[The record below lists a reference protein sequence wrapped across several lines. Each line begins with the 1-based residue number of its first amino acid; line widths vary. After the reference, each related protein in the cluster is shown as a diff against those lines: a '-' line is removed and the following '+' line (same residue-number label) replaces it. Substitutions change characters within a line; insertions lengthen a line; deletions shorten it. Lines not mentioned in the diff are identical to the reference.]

1 MPTTIIPT
9 IARSDTIDQWRIQT
23 NKSATD
29 LNDLGFNTYNKDQG
43 QLLISNTANISITA
57 SGTPLSVANN
67 VLFQSNLTL
76 ANNMFLG
83 VVGAATGNLIAGGT
97 IRVTGPGTALN
108 VANNVLVGAD
118 VQVVNNVYVQNITA
132 NGNVSVTRNITSAGV
147 LRMTGI
153 ANVIYANTGTATIN
167 RVLST
172 YVYADDI
179 FTPNLTASIATI
191 GVLNYLP
198 FANIGTIEN
207 NLLNSNDINSNTLDT
222 TYGNVTVLV
231 ARTSANL
238 VTLTSNVATVN
249 TGTVQNLV
257 STNSTITNGIIT
269 TGNIITLSS
278 NVATINTLTAL
289 VGTTITGNVVTL
301 TSNVATVNTGTIQ
314 TLLSSNANV
323 TNASITYLSSS
334 NTITANTLI
343 SNNIEVST
351 ANAAWINV
359 SNNLSVKTGGSIRVY
374 ANTVE
379 DEVLT
384 VDGKTTLQT
393 TYIRGNISVEG
404 IFTALGNVEYEVSEF
419 TLNAN
424 TTTNVDA
431 TIRNNRVVGTDALIR
446 WDETDDQWKVS
457 KGNTYSS
464 LYGILDASFLNATV
478 TSNSTANVATPSAVK
493 AAYDTAVVAGGYAN
507 SAYTTANSAS
517 SYANSGYTS
526 ANSAGVYANAAFLAA
541 NTANT
546 FLIDTANTVGIFANG
561 AYTRA
566 NVSQSHANAAYALAN
581 TIASGSAA
589 GAYLHANGAFDS
601 SNTTLTFSSFAYR
614 HANAAYTTANTGVA
628 QAAVADQKA
637 VTSGVYANS
646 AYALANTIASGSNDT
661 YARPHSNGAFD
672 LANTTNTLAT
682 GAVQKTSASSQTI
695 ASDLLI
701 NGDVTLST
709 AKRLLSYNAVISG
722 DIRANGN
729 FVVVN
734 NGLSD
739 TSGPT
744 QNGGVRVKRGT
755 SSDAFIR
762 WNENV
767 SPPRWQYSDNA
778 GNFTDFNAAS
788 LLAAKATNIAGGS
801 DRRIPVQS
809 GADTTTFIEAPS
821 TANRYLQWTGSAFS
835 WVGINVDLT
844 TLSASN
850 LTSGTVPQARMS
862 GSYTMDIN
870 GRATVATSAD
880 SVPNGVTTTQSYS
893 NPGFIASLAYS
904 KLTGAPSLAT
914 VATSGSYNDLT
925 NRPTIPSSAVT
936 SIATGNGLSGGTI
949 TSTGTLTMSGFYT
962 GTFTATQL
970 SGTTI
975 YSSSTI
981 QAAGNITAGGNVTAY
996 SDRKL
1001 KDNLEKIGDALAKVR
1016 QLTGYTYTRNDLD
1029 DKTKRHT
1036 GLIAQDV
1043 EVVLPEA
1050 VEEHGGTKGVAYGNM
1065 MGLVFEAIKELDDKL
1080 EEIKKQLNK

>member
-1 MPTTIIPT
+1 MPTSTIPT

-29 LNDLGFNTYNKDQG
+29 LNDLGFFTYEKDQG
-43 QLLISNTANISITA
+43 QLLISNTANVSITA

-83 VVGAATGNLIAGGT
+83 VVGAATGNLISGGT
-97 IRVTGPGTALN
+97 IRITGPGTALN

-172 YVYADDI
+172 YMYADDV
-179 FTPNLTASIATI
+179 FTANLTAAVATI

-198 FANIGTIEN
+198 YANIGTIDN

-238 VTLTSNVATVN
+238 VTLTSNVSTIN
-249 TGTVQNLV
+249 NGTVQNLV
-257 STNSTITNGIIT
+257 STNSTITNGTVIN
-269 TGNIITLSS
+269 GNVVTLSS

-301 TSNVATVNTGTIQ
+301 TSNVATVNTGTIR

-359 SNNLSVKTGGSIRVY
+359 SNNLSVKTGGAIRVY

-393 TYIRGNISVEG
+393 TYIRGNIAVEG

-493 AAYDTAVVAGGYAN
+493 AAYDTAVFAGGYGN
-507 SAYTTANSAS
+507 SAYTLANTANQTATSAS
-517 SYANSGYTS
+517 SYANG
-526 ANSAGVYANAAFLAA
+526 AFTAA

-546 FLIDTANTVGIFANG
+546 FLISTSEIVGNVANLALNLATTANANSNL
-561 AYTRA
+561 AFF
-566 NVSQSHANAAYALAN
+566 HANAAFTLANTISSGSIDPIARANAISGLALAN
-581 TIASGSAA
+581 TANNNARSAGS
-589 GAYLHANGAFDS
+589 
-601 SNTTLTFSSFAYR
+601 
-614 HANAAYTTANTGVA
+614 
-628 QAAVADQKA
+628 
-637 VTSGVYANS
+637 YANS
-646 AYALANTIASGSNDT
+646 AFVVANSALVIAETADAKAITANTNAALANTAAASANTLAGTAWTLANV
-661 YARPHSNGAFD
+661 
-672 LANTTNTLAT
+672 ANTTATIATTLGN
-682 GAVQKTSASSQTI
+682 GALLKTSASSQTI
-695 ASDLLI
+695 ASDLTI
-701 NGDVTLST
+701 NGNVTFPN
-709 AKRLLSYNAVISG
+709 AKLLRSYNAEVFG

-734 NGLSD
+734 NGLLD

-744 QNGGVRVKRGT
+744 QPGGIRVKRGT
-755 SSDAFIR
+755 STDAYIR
-762 WNENV
+762 WNESV

-788 LLAAKATNIAGGS
+788 LLASKATNIAGGS
-801 DRRIPVQS
+801 GYRIPYQS
-809 GADTTTFIEAPS
+809 ASDTTTFIDAPS
-821 TANRYLQWTGSAFS
+821 VGDRFLQWTGSTFAWS
-835 WVGINVDLT
+835 PVTTDLSN
-844 TLSASN
+844 LNASN
-850 LTSGTVPQARMS
+850 LTSGTVPSARLS
-862 GSYTMDIN
+862 GTYTISVN
-870 GRATVATSAD
+870 GRASTAGNADTVT
-880 SVPNGVTTTQSYS
+880 NGVYATQSYS
-893 NPGFIASLAYS
+893 NPGFISSLAYS
-904 KLTGAPSLAT
+904 KLTGAPSFAA

-925 NRPTIPSSAVT
+925 NKPNIPASAVT

-949 TSTGTLTMSGFYT
+949 TSTGTLTMSGFYS

-975 YSSSTI
+975 YSSTTI
-981 QAAGNITAGGNVTAY
+981 QAGGNITAGGNVTAF

-1016 QLTGYTYTRNDLD
+1016 QITGYTYTRKDLS
-1029 DKTKRHT
+1029 DKAKRHT
-1036 GLIAQDV
+1036 GVIAQDV

-1050 VEEHGGTKGVAYGNM
+1050 VEEHNGIKGVAYGNM

>member
-1 MPTTIIPT
+1 MPTSTIPT

-29 LNDLGFNTYNKDQG
+29 LNDLGFFTYEKDQG
-43 QLLISNTANISITA
+43 QLLISNTANVSITA

-132 NGNVSVTRNITSAGV
+132 NGNVSITRNITSAGI
-147 LRMTGI
+147 LRLTGL
-153 ANVIYANTGTATIN
+153 ANVMYVNTGTATIN

-172 YVYADDI
+172 YMYADDV
-179 FTPNLTASIATI
+179 FTANLTATVATI
-191 GVLNYLP
+191 SVLNYLP
-198 FANIGTIEN
+198 YANIGTIDN

-222 TYGNVTVLV
+222 TYGNVNILV

-238 VTLTSNVATVN
+238 VTLTSNVSTIN
-249 TGTVQNLV
+249 NGTVQNLV
-257 STNSTITNGIIT
+257 STNSTITNGTVIN
-269 TGNIITLSS
+269 GNVVTLSS

-301 TSNVATVNTGTIQ
+301 TSNVATVNTGTIR

-359 SNNLSVKTGGSIRVY
+359 SNNLSVKTGGAIRVY

-393 TYIRGNISVEG
+393 TYIRGNIAVEG
-404 IFTALGNVEYEVSEF
+404 TWTALGNVEYEVSEF

-424 TTTNVDA
+424 TPTNADA

-446 WDETDDQWKVS
+446 WDETDDQWKIS

-464 LYGILDASFLNATV
+464 LYGILDASLLNATV

-493 AAYDTAVVAGGYAN
+493 GAYDTAVVAGGYAN
-507 SAYTTANSAS
+507 SAYVTANAAS
-517 SYANSGYTS
+517 SYANSGYNS

-546 FLIDTANTVGIFANG
+546 FLIDTTNTVGIYANG
-561 AYTRA
+561 AFTRA
-566 NVSQSHANAAYALAN
+566 NGSQSHAAAAYALAN

-601 SNTTLTFSSFAYR
+601 SNTTLTFSTFAYR
-614 HANAAYTTANTGVA
+614 HANAAYSTANTGVA

-637 VTSGVYANS
+637 VTAGIYANS
-646 AYALANTIASGSNDT
+646 AYALANTIAAGSIDT
-661 YARPHSNGAFD
+661 YARPHSNAAFN
-672 LANTTNTLAT
+672 LANTNNTLAS
-682 GAVQKTSASSQTI
+682 GALQRTSASSQTI
-695 ASDLLI
+695 ASDLTI
-701 NGDVTLST
+701 NGNATFPN
-709 AKRLLSYNAVISG
+709 AKQLISYNAIISG
-722 DIRANGN
+722 DIRANTG

-734 NGLSD
+734 NGLLD

-744 QNGGVRVKRGT
+744 QNGGIRVKRGT

-762 WNENV
+762 WNESI

-778 GNFTDFNAAS
+778 GNYTDFNAAS
-788 LLAAKATNIAGGS
+788 LLASRATNIAGGS
-801 DRRIPVQS
+801 GFRIPYQS
-809 GADTTTFIEAPS
+809 ASDTTTFIDAPS
-821 TANRYLQWTGSAFS
+821 VGDRFLQWTGSAFAWS
-835 WVGINVDLT
+835 AVTPNLT
-844 TLSASN
+844 NLSASN

-862 GSYTMDIN
+862 GSYPIDIS
-870 GRATVATSAD
+870 GKATTAGNAD
-880 SVPNGVTTTQSYS
+880 TVSNGVYTTQSYS
-893 NPGFIASLAYS
+893 NPGFISSLAYS
-904 KLTGAPSLAT
+904 KLTGI
-914 VATSGSYNDLT
+914 
-925 NRPTIPSSAVT
+925 PTIPTNTNQLTNGSGFVTGTPWTSYGYLTSAVT
-936 SIATGNGLSGGTI
+936 SVSTGNGLSGSI
-949 TSTGTLTMSGFYT
+949 TSTGTLTMSGSYT
-962 GTFTATQL
+962 GTFSVTGAIIA
-970 SGTTI
+970 S
-975 YSSSTI
+975 
-981 QAAGNITAGGNVTAY
+981 GNVTAF

-1016 QLTGYTYTRNDLD
+1016 QITGYTYTRKDLS
-1029 DKTKRHT
+1029 DKAKRHT
-1036 GLIAQDV
+1036 GVIAQDV

-1050 VEEHGGTKGVAYGNM
+1050 VEEHNGIKGVAYGNM

>member
-1 MPTTIIPT
+1 MPTSTIPT

-29 LNDLGFNTYNKDQG
+29 LNDLGFFTYEKDQG
-43 QLLISNTANISITA
+43 QLLISNTANVSITA

-132 NGNVSVTRNITSAGV
+132 NGNVSITRNITSAGI
-147 LRMTGI
+147 LRLTGL
-153 ANVIYANTGTATIN
+153 ANVMYVNTGTATIN

-172 YVYADDI
+172 YMYADDV
-179 FTPNLTASIATI
+179 FTANLTATVATI
-191 GVLNYLP
+191 SVLNYLP
-198 FANIGTIEN
+198 YANIGTIDN

-222 TYGNVTVLV
+222 TYGNVNILV
-231 ARTSANL
+231 ATTSANL
-238 VTLTSNVATVN
+238 VTLTSNVSTIN
-249 TGTVQNLV
+249 NGTVQNLV
-257 STNSTITNGIIT
+257 STNSTITNGTVIN
-269 TGNIITLSS
+269 GNVVTLSS

-301 TSNVATVNTGTIQ
+301 TSNVATVNTGTIR

-359 SNNLSVKTGGSIRVY
+359 SNNLSVKTGGAIRVY

-393 TYIRGNISVEG
+393 TYIRGNIAVEG
-404 IFTALGNVEYEVSEF
+404 TWTALGNVEYEVSEF

-424 TTTNVDA
+424 TPTNADA

-446 WDETDDQWKVS
+446 WDETDDQWKIS

-464 LYGILDASFLNATV
+464 LYGILDASLLNATV

-493 AAYDTAVVAGGYAN
+493 GAYDTAVVAGGYAN
-507 SAYTTANSAS
+507 SAYVTANAAS
-517 SYANSGYTS
+517 SYANSGYNS

-541 NTANT
+541 NTSNT
-546 FLIDTANTVGIFANG
+546 FLIETANTVGIYANG
-561 AYTRA
+561 AFTRA
-566 NVSQSHANAAYALAN
+566 NGSQSHAAAAYALAN

-601 SNTTLTFSSFAYR
+601 SNTTFTFSTFAYR
-614 HANAAYTTANTGVA
+614 HANAAYSTANTGVA

-637 VTSGVYANS
+637 VTSGIYANS
-646 AYALANTIASGSNDT
+646 AYALANTIAAGSSDG
-661 YARPHSNGAFD
+661 YARPHSNAAFN
-672 LANTTNTLAT
+672 LANTNNTLAS
-682 GAVQKTSASSQTI
+682 GALQRTSASSQTI
-695 ASDLLI
+695 ASDLTI
-701 NGDVTLST
+701 NGNVTFPN
-709 AKRLLSYNAVISG
+709 AKLLRSYNAEVFG

-734 NGLSD
+734 NGLLD

-744 QNGGVRVKRGT
+744 QPGGIRVKRGT
-755 SSDAFIR
+755 STDAYIR
-762 WNENV
+762 WNESV

-788 LLAAKATNIAGGS
+788 LLASKATNIAGGS
-801 DRRIPVQS
+801 GYRIPYQS
-809 GADTTTFIEAPS
+809 ASDTTTFIDAPS
-821 TANRYLQWTGSAFS
+821 VGDRFLQWTGSTFAWS
-835 WVGINVDLT
+835 SVTADLSN
-844 TLSASN
+844 LNASN
-850 LTSGTVPQARMS
+850 LTSGTVPSARLS
-862 GSYTMDIN
+862 GTYTITVN
-870 GRATVATSAD
+870 GRASIATNADTVT
-880 SVPNGVTTTQSYS
+880 NGVYTTQSYS
-893 NPGFIASLAYS
+893 NPSWISSLAYS
-904 KLTGAPSLAT
+904 KLTGAPAAIT
-914 VATSGSYNDLT
+914 NTNQLT
-925 NRPTIPSSAVT
+925 NGSGFVTGTPWTSQGYLTSAVT
-936 SIATGNGLSGGTI
+936 SVSAGNGLTGSI
-949 TSTGTLTMSGFYT
+949 TSTGTISMSGSYSGSFSVT
-962 GTFTATQL
+962 G
-970 SGTTI
+970 S
-975 YSSSTI
+975 
-981 QAAGNITAGGNVTAY
+981 ITAGGNVTAF

-1016 QLTGYTYTRNDLD
+1016 QITGYTYTRKDLC
-1029 DKTKRHT
+1029 DKAKRHT
-1036 GLIAQDV
+1036 GVIAQDV

-1050 VEEHGGTKGVAYGNM
+1050 VEEHNGIKGVAYGNM

>member
-1 MPTTIIPT
+1 MPTSTIPT

-29 LNDLGFNTYNKDQG
+29 LNDLGFFTYEKDQG
-43 QLLISNTANISITA
+43 QLLISNTANVSITA

-132 NGNVSVTRNITSAGV
+132 NGNVSITRNITSAGI
-147 LRMTGI
+147 LRLTGL
-153 ANVIYANTGTATIN
+153 ANVMYVNTGTATIN

-172 YVYADDI
+172 YMYADDV
-179 FTPNLTASIATI
+179 FTANLTATVATI
-191 GVLNYLP
+191 SVLNYLP
-198 FANIGTIEN
+198 YANIGTIDN

-222 TYGNVTVLV
+222 TYGNVNILV

-238 VTLTSNVATVN
+238 VTLTSNVSTIN
-249 TGTVQNLV
+249 NGTVQNLV
-257 STNSTITNGIIT
+257 STNSTITNGTVIN
-269 TGNIITLSS
+269 GNVITLSS

-301 TSNVATVNTGTIQ
+301 TSNVATVNTGTIR

-359 SNNLSVKTGGSIRVY
+359 SNNLSVKTGGAIRVY

-393 TYIRGNISVEG
+393 TYIRGNIAVEG
-404 IFTALGNVEYEVSEF
+404 TWTALGNVEYEVSEF

-424 TTTNVDA
+424 TPTNADA
-431 TIRNNRVVGTDALIR
+431 SIRNNRVVGMDAFIR

-493 AAYDTAVVAGGYAN
+493 GAYDTAVVAGGYAN
-507 SAYTTANSAS
+507 SAYVTANSAS
-517 SYANSGYTS
+517 SYANSGYNS

-546 FLIDTANTVGIFANG
+546 FLIDTTNTVGIYANG
-561 AYTRA
+561 AFTRA
-566 NVSQSHANAAYALAN
+566 NGSQSHAAAAYALAN

-601 SNTTLTFSSFAYR
+601 SNTTLTFSTFAYR
-614 HANAAYTTANTGVA
+614 HANAAYSTANTGVA

-637 VTSGVYANS
+637 VTAGIYANS
-646 AYALANTIASGSNDT
+646 AYALANTIAAGSIDT
-661 YARPHSNGAFD
+661 YARPHSNAAFN
-672 LANTTNTLAT
+672 LANTNNTLAS
-682 GAVQKTSASSQTI
+682 GALQRTSASSQTI
-695 ASDLLI
+695 ASDLTI
-701 NGDVTLST
+701 NGNATFPN
-709 AKRLLSYNAVISG
+709 AKQLISYNAVISG
-722 DIRANGN
+722 DIRANTG

-734 NGLSD
+734 NGLLD

-744 QNGGVRVKRGT
+744 QNGGIRVKRGT

-762 WNENV
+762 WNESI

-788 LLAAKATNIAGGS
+788 LLASRATNIAGGS
-801 DRRIPVQS
+801 GFRIPYQS
-809 GADTTTFIEAPS
+809 ASDTTTFIDAPS
-821 TANRYLQWTGSAFS
+821 IGDRFLQWTGSTFAWS
-835 WVGINVDLT
+835 SVTADLSN
-844 TLSASN
+844 LNASN
-850 LTSGTVPQARMS
+850 LTSGTVPAARLS
-862 GSYTMDIN
+862 GTYTITVN
-870 GRATVATSAD
+870 GRASIATNADTVT
-880 SVPNGVTTTQSYS
+880 NGVYTTQSYS
-893 NPGFIASLAYS
+893 NPSWISSLAYS
-904 KLTGAPSLAT
+904 KLTGAPNIPT
-914 VATSGSYNDLT
+914 TTSQLT
-925 NRPTIPSSAVT
+925 NNSGFVTGTPWTSYGYLTSAVT
-936 SIATGNGLSGGTI
+936 SVSTGNGLSGSI
-949 TSTGTLTMSGFYT
+949 TSTGTLTMSGSYT
-962 GTFTATQL
+962 GTFSV
-970 SGTTI
+970 SGSIT
-975 YSSSTI
+975 SS
-981 QAAGNITAGGNVTAY
+981 GNITAF

-1001 KDNLEKIGDALAKVR
+1001 KDNLEKIEGALAKVR
-1016 QLTGYTYTRNDLD
+1016 QITGYTYTRKDLD
-1029 DKTKRHT
+1029 DKVKRHT
-1036 GLIAQDV
+1036 GVIAQDV

-1050 VEEHGGTKGVAYGNM
+1050 IEEHDGIKGVAYGNM

>member
-1 MPTTIIPT
+1 MPTTTIPT

-43 QLLISNTANISITA
+43 QLLISNTANVSITA

-172 YVYADDI
+172 YVYADDV
-179 FTPNLTASIATI
+179 FTPNLTAAVATI

-198 FANIGTIEN
+198 YANIGTIDN

-269 TGNIITLSS
+269 TGNVITLSS
-278 NVATINTLTAL
+278 NVATINTLTTL

-359 SNNLSVKTGGSIRVY
+359 SNNLSVKTGGAIRVY

-393 TYIRGNISVEG
+393 TYIRGNIAVEG

-493 AAYDTAVVAGGYAN
+493 AAYDTAVFAGGYGN
-507 SAYTTANSAS
+507 SAYTLANTANQTATSAS
-517 SYANSGYTS
+517 SYANG
-526 ANSAGVYANAAFLAA
+526 AFTAA

-546 FLIDTANTVGIFANG
+546 FLISTSAIVGNVANLALNLATTANANSNLAFFHANAAFTLANTISSSSIDPIARANAITGLALAETANNNARSAGSYANG
-561 AYTRA
+561 AYGVA
-566 NVSQSHANAAYALAN
+566 NTALTNAGNADTKATTANTNAALAN
-581 TIASGSAA
+581 TAAAS
-589 GAYLHANGAFDS
+589 
-601 SNTTLTFSSFAYR
+601 
-614 HANAAYTTANTGVA
+614 ANTLAGTA
-628 QAAVADQKA
+628 W
-637 VTSGVYANS
+637 T
-646 AYALANTIASGSNDT
+646 LANV
-661 YARPHSNGAFD
+661 
-672 LANTTNTLAT
+672 ANTTATIATTLGN
-682 GAVQKTSASSQTI
+682 GAVQKISASSQTI
-695 ASDLLI
+695 ESDLTI
-701 NGDVTLST
+701 NGNVTIPKEKKLI
-709 AKRLLSYNAVISG
+709 SYNAEVFG
-722 DIRANGN
+722 DIRANGG
-729 FVVVN
+729 FVIVN
-734 NGLSD
+734 NGLLTGTAPS
-739 TSGPT
+739 
-744 QNGGVRVKRGT
+744 QNGGIKVFRG
-755 SSDAFIR
+755 SSTAMEIR
-762 WNENV
+762 WNENI
-767 SPPRWQYSDNA
+767 SPPRWQYSDHTA
-778 GNFTDFNAAS
+778 VFYDFNAAS
-788 LLAAKATNIAGGS
+788 VLAAKATNIAGGS

-809 GADTTTFIEAPS
+809 GADTTTFIDAPT
-821 TANRYLQWTGSAFS
+821 TANRYLQWTGSGFA
-835 WVGINVDLT
+835 WADAITPLT
-844 TLSASN
+844 NLSASN
-850 LTSGTVPQARMS
+850 LTSGTVPTARMS
-862 GSYTMDIN
+862 GEYPISIS
-870 GRATVATSAD
+870 GKAATSGNAD
-880 SVPNGVTTTQSYS
+880 TVSNGVYLTGSYS

-904 KLTGAPSLAT
+904 KLTGAPTIPTL
-914 VATSGSYNDLT
+914 TSQLT
-925 NRPTIPSSAVT
+925 NNSGFVTGTPWTSQGYVTSAVT
-936 SIATGNGLSGGTI
+936 SVGSGNGLTGGTI
-949 TSTGTLTMSGFYT
+949 TSTGTLSMSGSYT
-962 GTFTATQL
+962 GTFSVTGSIT
-970 SGTTI
+970 
-975 YSSSTI
+975 SS
-981 QAAGNITAGGNVTAY
+981 GNVTAF

-1016 QLTGYTYTRNDLD
+1016 QITGYTYTRKDLS
-1029 DKTKRHT
+1029 DKAKRHT
-1036 GLIAQDV
+1036 GVIAQDV

-1050 VEEHGGTKGVAYGNM
+1050 VEEHNGIKGVAYGNM

>member
-1 MPTTIIPT
+1 MPTSTIPT

-29 LNDLGFNTYNKDQG
+29 LNDLGFFTYEKDQG
-43 QLLISNTANISITA
+43 QLLISNTANVSITA

-132 NGNVSVTRNITSAGV
+132 NGNVSITRNITSAGI
-147 LRMTGI
+147 LRLTGL
-153 ANVIYANTGTATIN
+153 ANVMYVNTGTATIN

-172 YVYADDI
+172 YMYADDV
-179 FTPNLTASIATI
+179 FTANLTATVATI
-191 GVLNYLP
+191 SVLNYLP
-198 FANIGTIEN
+198 YANIGTIDN

-222 TYGNVTVLV
+222 TYGNVNILV

-238 VTLTSNVATVN
+238 VTLTSNVSTIN
-249 TGTVQNLV
+249 NGTVQNLV
-257 STNSTITNGIIT
+257 STNSTITNGTVIN
-269 TGNIITLSS
+269 GNVITLSS

-301 TSNVATVNTGTIQ
+301 TSNVATVNTGTIR

-359 SNNLSVKTGGSIRVY
+359 SNNLSVKTGGAIRVY

-393 TYIRGNISVEG
+393 TYIRGNIAVEG
-404 IFTALGNVEYEVSEF
+404 TWTALGNVEYEVSEF

-424 TTTNVDA
+424 TPTNADA
-431 TIRNNRVVGTDALIR
+431 SIRNNRVVGMDAFIR

-493 AAYDTAVVAGGYAN
+493 GAYDTAVVAGGYAN
-507 SAYTTANSAS
+507 SAYVTANSAS
-517 SYANSGYTS
+517 SYANSGYNS

-546 FLIDTANTVGIFANG
+546 FLIDTTNTVGIYANG
-561 AYTRA
+561 AFTRA
-566 NVSQSHANAAYALAN
+566 NGSQSHAAAAYALAN

-601 SNTTLTFSSFAYR
+601 SNTTLTFSTFAYR
-614 HANAAYTTANTGVA
+614 HANAAYSTANTGVA

-637 VTSGVYANS
+637 VTAGIYANS
-646 AYALANTIASGSNDT
+646 AYALANTIAAGSIDT
-661 YARPHSNGAFD
+661 YARPHSNAAFN
-672 LANTTNTLAT
+672 LANTNNTLAS
-682 GAVQKTSASSQTI
+682 GALQRTSASSQTI
-695 ASDLLI
+695 ASDLTI
-701 NGDVTLST
+701 NGNATFPN
-709 AKRLLSYNAVISG
+709 AKQLISYNAVISG
-722 DIRANGN
+722 DIRANTG

-734 NGLSD
+734 NGLLD

-744 QNGGVRVKRGT
+744 QNGGIRVKRGT

-762 WNENV
+762 WNESI

-778 GNFTDFNAAS
+778 GNYTDFNAAS
-788 LLAAKATNIAGGS
+788 LLASRATNIAGGS
-801 DRRIPVQS
+801 GFRIPYQS
-809 GADTTTFIEAPS
+809 ASDTTTFIDAPS
-821 TANRYLQWTGSAFS
+821 IGDRFLQWTGSTFAWS
-835 WVGINVDLT
+835 SVTADLSN
-844 TLSASN
+844 LNASN
-850 LTSGTVPQARMS
+850 LTSGTVPAARLS
-862 GSYTMDIN
+862 GTYTITVN
-870 GRATVATSAD
+870 GRASIATNADTVT
-880 SVPNGVTTTQSYS
+880 NGVYTTQSYS
-893 NPGFIASLAYS
+893 NPSWISSLAYS
-904 KLTGAPSLAT
+904 KLTGAPNIPT
-914 VATSGSYNDLT
+914 TTSQLT
-925 NRPTIPSSAVT
+925 NNSGFVTGTPWTSYGYLTSAVT
-936 SIATGNGLSGGTI
+936 SVSTGNGLSGSI
-949 TSTGTLTMSGFYT
+949 TSTGTLTMSGSYT
-962 GTFTATQL
+962 GTFSV
-970 SGTTI
+970 SGSIT
-975 YSSSTI
+975 SS
-981 QAAGNITAGGNVTAY
+981 GNITAF

-1001 KDNLEKIGDALAKVR
+1001 KDNLEKIEGALAKVR
-1016 QLTGYTYTRNDLD
+1016 QITGYTYTRKDLD
-1029 DKTKRHT
+1029 DKVKRHT
-1036 GLIAQDV
+1036 GVIAQDV

-1050 VEEHGGTKGVAYGNM
+1050 IEEHDGIKGVAYGNM

>member
-1 MPTTIIPT
+1 
-9 IARSDTIDQWRIQT
+9 
-23 NKSATD
+23 
-29 LNDLGFNTYNKDQG
+29 
-43 QLLISNTANISITA
+43 
-57 SGTPLSVANN
+57 
-67 VLFQSNLTL
+67 
-76 ANNMFLG
+76 
-83 VVGAATGNLIAGGT
+83 
-97 IRVTGPGTALN
+97 
-108 VANNVLVGAD
+108 
-118 VQVVNNVYVQNITA
+118 
-132 NGNVSVTRNITSAGV
+132 
-147 LRMTGI
+147 
-153 ANVIYANTGTATIN
+153 
-167 RVLST
+167 
-172 YVYADDI
+172 
-179 FTPNLTASIATI
+179 
-191 GVLNYLP
+191 
-198 FANIGTIEN
+198 
-207 NLLNSNDINSNTLDT
+207 
-222 TYGNVTVLV
+222 
-231 ARTSANL
+231 
-238 VTLTSNVATVN
+238 
-249 TGTVQNLV
+249 
-257 STNSTITNGIIT
+257 
-269 TGNIITLSS
+269 
-278 NVATINTLTAL
+278 
-289 VGTTITGNVVTL
+289 
-301 TSNVATVNTGTIQ
+301 
-314 TLLSSNANV
+314 
-323 TNASITYLSSS
+323 LSSS

-359 SNNLSVKTGGSIRVY
+359 SNNLSVKTGGAIRVY

-393 TYIRGNISVEG
+393 TYIRGNIAIEG

-601 SNTTLTFSSFAYR
+601 SNTTLTFSTFAYR
-614 HANAAYTTANTGVA
+614 HANAAYSTANTGVA

-637 VTSGVYANS
+637 VTSGIYANS
-646 AYALANTIASGSNDT
+646 AYALANTIAAGSIDT

-701 NGDVTLST
+701 NGNVTFPN
-709 AKRLLSYNAVISG
+709 AKQLLSYNAVISG
-722 DIRANGN
+722 EIRANTG
-729 FVVVN
+729 FVTVN

-744 QNGGVRVKRGT
+744 QNGGIRIKRGT

-809 GADTTTFIEAPS
+809 AADTTTFIEAPS

-835 WVGINVDLT
+835 WVAINVDLT
-844 TLSASN
+844 NLSASN
-850 LTSGTVPQARMS
+850 LTSGTVPTARMS
-862 GSYTMDIN
+862 GEYPISIS
-870 GRATVATSAD
+870 GKAATSGNAD
-880 SVPNGVTTTQSYS
+880 TVSNGVYTTQSYS
-893 NPGFIASLAYS
+893 NPSWISSLAYS
-904 KLTGAPSLAT
+904 KLTNAPPIPT
-914 VATSGSYNDLT
+914 FTSQLT
-925 NRPTIPSSAVT
+925 NNSNFVTGTPWTSQGYLTSAVT
-936 SIATGNGLSGGTI
+936 SVSAGNGLTGSI
-949 TSTGTLTMSGFYT
+949 TSTGTISMSGSYSGSFSVT
-962 GTFTATQL
+962 G
-970 SGTTI
+970 S
-975 YSSSTI
+975 
-981 QAAGNITAGGNVTAY
+981 ITAGGNVTAF

-1016 QLTGYTYTRNDLD
+1016 QITGYTYTRKDLS
-1029 DKTKRHT
+1029 DKAKRHT
-1036 GLIAQDV
+1036 GVIAQDV

-1050 VEEHGGTKGVAYGNM
+1050 VEEHNGIKGVAYGNM

>member
-1 MPTTIIPT
+1 MPTSTIPT

-29 LNDLGFNTYNKDQG
+29 LNDLGFFTYEKDQG
-43 QLLISNTANISITA
+43 QLLISNTANVSITA

-83 VVGAATGNLIAGGT
+83 VVGAATGNLISGGT
-97 IRVTGPGTALN
+97 IRITGPGTALN

-132 NGNVSVTRNITSAGV
+132 NGNVSVTRNITSAGI
-147 LRMTGI
+147 LRLSGL
-153 ANVIYANTGTATIN
+153 ANVMYVNTGTATIN

-172 YVYADDI
+172 YMYADDV
-179 FTPNLTASIATI
+179 FTANLTAAVATI

-198 FANIGTIEN
+198 YANIGTIDN

-238 VTLTSNVATVN
+238 VTLTSNVSTIN
-249 TGTVQNLV
+249 NGTVQNLV
-257 STNSTITNGIIT
+257 STNSTITNGTVIN
-269 TGNIITLSS
+269 GNVVTLSS

-301 TSNVATVNTGTIQ
+301 TSNVATVNTGTIR

-351 ANAAWINV
+351 ANVAWINV
-359 SNNLSVKTGGSIRVY
+359 SNNLSVKTGGAIRVY

-393 TYIRGNISVEG
+393 TYIRGNIAVEG
-404 IFTALGNVEYEVSEF
+404 TWTALGNVEYEVSEF

-424 TTTNVDA
+424 TPTNADA

-517 SYANSGYTS
+517 SYANSAYIS
-526 ANSAGVYANAAFLAA
+526 SNSAGVYANAAFLAS

-546 FLIDTANTVGIFANG
+546 FLIDTSSIVGIFANG
-561 AYTRA
+561 AYARGNTALTHA
-566 NVSQSHANAAYALAN
+566 NSAYIQANTGTQFAQAAGVYANAAFALAN
-581 TIASGSAA
+581 TVDQKSTSAGSYANS
-589 GAYLHANGAFDS
+589 AYS
-601 SNTTLTFSSFAYR
+601 
-614 HANAAYTTANTGVA
+614 TANTGVA

-637 VTSGVYANS
+637 VTSGIYANS
-646 AYALANTIASGSNDT
+646 AYALANTIAAGSIDT

-701 NGDVTLST
+701 NGNVTFPN
-709 AKRLLSYNAVISG
+709 AKKLISYNAEVFG

-734 NGLSD
+734 NGLLD

-744 QNGGVRVKRGT
+744 QPGGIRVKRGT
-755 SSDAFIR
+755 STDAYIR
-762 WNENV
+762 WNESV

-788 LLAAKATNIAGGS
+788 LLASKATNIAGGS
-801 DRRIPVQS
+801 GYRIPYQS
-809 GADTTTFIEAPS
+809 ASDTTTFIDAPS
-821 TANRYLQWTGSAFS
+821 VGDRFLQWTGSTFAWS
-835 WVGINVDLT
+835 SVTPDLSN
-844 TLSASN
+844 LNASN
-850 LTSGTVPQARMS
+850 LTSGTVPAARLS
-862 GSYTMDIN
+862 GTYTITVN
-870 GRATVATSAD
+870 GRASIATNADTVT
-880 SVPNGVTTTQSYS
+880 NGVYTTQSYS
-893 NPGFIASLAYS
+893 NPSWISSLAYS
-904 KLTGAPSLAT
+904 KLTGAPSFAA

-925 NRPTIPSSAVT
+925 NKPNIPASAVT

-949 TSTGTLTMSGFYT
+949 TSTGTLTMSGFYS

-975 YSSSTI
+975 YSSTTI
-981 QAAGNITAGGNVTAY
+981 QAGGNITAGGNVTAF

-1016 QLTGYTYTRNDLD
+1016 QITGYTYTRKDLS
-1029 DKTKRHT
+1029 DKAKRHT
-1036 GLIAQDV
+1036 GVIAQDV

-1050 VEEHGGTKGVAYGNM
+1050 VEEHNGIKGVAYGNM

>member
-1 MPTTIIPT
+1 
-9 IARSDTIDQWRIQT
+9 
-23 NKSATD
+23 
-29 LNDLGFNTYNKDQG
+29 
-43 QLLISNTANISITA
+43 
-57 SGTPLSVANN
+57 
-67 VLFQSNLTL
+67 
-76 ANNMFLG
+76 MFLG
-83 VVGAATGNLIAGGT
+83 VVGAATGNLISGGT

-132 NGNVSVTRNITSAGV
+132 NGNVSVTRNITSAGI
-147 LRMTGI
+147 LRLTGL
-153 ANVIYANTGTATIN
+153 ANVMYVNTGTATIN

-172 YVYADDI
+172 YMYADDV
-179 FTPNLTASIATI
+179 FTANLTAAVATI
-191 GVLNYLP
+191 GVLSYLP
-198 FANIGTIEN
+198 YANIGTLDN

-257 STNSTITNGIIT
+257 STNSTITDGIIT
-269 TGNIITLSS
+269 TGNVITLSS

-301 TSNVATVNTGTIQ
+301 TSNVATVNTGTIR

-393 TYIRGNISVEG
+393 TYIRGNIAVEG
-404 IFTALGNVEYEVSEF
+404 TWTALGNVEYEVSEF

-424 TTTNVDA
+424 TPTNADA

-517 SYANSGYTS
+517 SYANSAYIS
-526 ANSAGVYANAAFLAA
+526 SNSAGVYANAAFLAS

-546 FLIDTANTVGIFANG
+546 FLIDTSSIVGIFANG
-561 AYTRA
+561 AYARGNTALTHA
-566 NVSQSHANAAYALAN
+566 NSAYIQANTGAQFAQAAGVYANAAFALAN
-581 TIASGSAA
+581 TVDQKSTSAGSYANS
-589 GAYLHANGAFDS
+589 AYS
-601 SNTTLTFSSFAYR
+601 
-614 HANAAYTTANTGVA
+614 TANTGVA

-637 VTSGVYANS
+637 VTSGIYANS
-646 AYALANTIASGSNDT
+646 AYALANTIAAGSIDT

-701 NGDVTLST
+701 NGNVTFPN
-709 AKRLLSYNAVISG
+709 AKQLLSYNAVISG
-722 DIRANGN
+722 EIRANTG
-729 FVVVN
+729 FVTVN

-788 LLAAKATNIAGGS
+788 LLAARATNIAGGS

-809 GADTTTFIEAPS
+809 AADTTTFIEAPS

-835 WVGINVDLT
+835 WVAINVDLT
-844 TLSASN
+844 NLSASN
-850 LTSGTVPQARMS
+850 LTSGTVPTARMS
-862 GSYTMDIN
+862 GEYPISIS
-870 GRATVATSAD
+870 GKAATSGNAD
-880 SVPNGVTTTQSYS
+880 TVSNGVYLTGSYS
-893 NPGFIASLAYS
+893 NPGFISSLAYS
-904 KLTGAPSLAT
+904 KLTGAPPIPT
-914 VATSGSYNDLT
+914 FTSQLT
-925 NRPTIPSSAVT
+925 NNSNFVTGTPWTSQGYLTSAVT
-936 SIATGNGLSGGTI
+936 SVSTGNGLTGSI
-949 TSTGTLTMSGFYT
+949 TSTGTLSMSGSYNGSFSVT
-962 GTFTATQL
+962 G
-970 SGTTI
+970 S
-975 YSSSTI
+975 
-981 QAAGNITAGGNVTAY
+981 ITAAGNVTAY

-1016 QLTGYTYTRNDLD
+1016 QLTGYTYTRKDLD

-1043 EVVLPEA
+1043 EVVLPE
-1050 VEEHGGTKGVAYGNM
+1050 VIEEHGGIKGVAYGQM

>member
-1 MPTTIIPT
+1 MPTTTIPT

-172 YVYADDI
+172 YVYADDV
-179 FTPNLTASIATI
+179 FTPNLTAAVATI

-198 FANIGTIEN
+198 YANIGTIDN

-269 TGNIITLSS
+269 TGNVITLSS

-393 TYIRGNISVEG
+393 TYIRGNIAVEG
-404 IFTALGNVEYEVSEF
+404 TWTALGNVEYEVSEF

-424 TTTNVDA
+424 TPTNADA
-431 TIRNNRVVGTDALIR
+431 SIRNNRVV
-446 WDETDDQWKVS
+446 
-457 KGNTYSS
+457 GNTYSS

-546 FLIDTANTVGIFANG
+546 FLIDTTNTVGIFANG

-601 SNTTLTFSSFAYR
+601 SNTTLTFSTFAYR
-614 HANAAYTTANTGVA
+614 HANAAYSTANTGVA

-637 VTSGVYANS
+637 VTSGIYANS
-646 AYALANTIASGSNDT
+646 AYALANTIAAGSIDT

-709 AKRLLSYNAVISG
+709 AKRLLSYNAIISG

-755 SSDAFIR
+755 SSDAYIR

-801 DRRIPVQS
+801 SNRIPFQTQ
-809 GADTTTFIEAPS
+809 ADITSFIEAP
-821 TANRYLQWTGSAFS
+821 TQANRYLQYTGSGFS
-835 WVGINVDLT
+835 WVAINVDLT

-904 KLTGAPSLAT
+904 KIT
-914 VATSGSYNDLT
+914 DK
-925 NRPTIPSSAVT
+925 PTIPTNTNQLTNGAGFATESYVTTRGYVT
-936 SIATGNGLSGGTI
+936 SSGVTQVGSGNGLTGGTI
-949 TSTGTLTMSGFYT
+949 TSTGTLSMSGSYSGNFNV
-962 GTFTATQL
+962 
-970 SGTTI
+970 SGT
-975 YSSSTI
+975 
-981 QAAGNITAGGNVTAY
+981 ITAGGNVTAF

-1050 VEEHGGTKGVAYGNM
+1050 VEEHGGIKGVAYGQM

>member
-1 MPTTIIPT
+1 MPTSTIPT

-29 LNDLGFNTYNKDQG
+29 LNDLGFFTYEKDQG
-43 QLLISNTANISITA
+43 QLLISNTANVSITA

-83 VVGAATGNLIAGGT
+83 VVGAATGNLISGGT
-97 IRVTGPGTALN
+97 IRITGPGTALN

-132 NGNVSVTRNITSAGV
+132 NGNVSVTRNITSAGI
-147 LRMTGI
+147 LRLSGL
-153 ANVIYANTGTATIN
+153 ANVMYVNTGTATIN

-172 YVYADDI
+172 YMYADDV
-179 FTPNLTASIATI
+179 FTANLTAAVATI

-198 FANIGTIEN
+198 YANIGTIDN

-238 VTLTSNVATVN
+238 VTLTSNVSTIN
-249 TGTVQNLV
+249 NGTVQNLV
-257 STNSTITNGIIT
+257 STNSTITNGTVIN
-269 TGNIITLSS
+269 GNVVTLSS

-359 SNNLSVKTGGSIRVY
+359 SNNLSVKTGGAIRVY

-393 TYIRGNISVEG
+393 TYIRGNIAVEG
-404 IFTALGNVEYEVSEF
+404 TWTALGNVEYEVSEF

-424 TTTNVDA
+424 TPTNADA

-446 WDETDDQWKVS
+446 WDETDDQWKIS

-493 AAYDTAVVAGGYAN
+493 AAYDTAAVAGGYAN

-541 NTANT
+541 NTSNT
-546 FLIDTANTVGIFANG
+546 FLIETANTVGIYANG

-566 NVSQSHANAAYALAN
+566 NVSQSHAAAAYTLAN

-601 SNTTLTFSSFAYR
+601 SNTTFTFSTFAYR
-614 HANAAYTTANTGVA
+614 HANAAYSTANTGVA

-637 VTSGVYANS
+637 VTSGIYANS
-646 AYALANTIASGSNDT
+646 AYALANTIAAGSSDA
-661 YARPHSNGAFD
+661 YARPHSNAAFD
-672 LANTTNTLAT
+672 LANTTNTLASS
-682 GAVQKTSASSQTI
+682 AVQRTSASSQTI
-695 ASDLLI
+695 ASDLTI
-701 NGDVTLST
+701 NGNATFPN
-709 AKRLLSYNAVISG
+709 AKQLISYNAVISG
-722 DIRANGN
+722 DIRANTG

-734 NGLSD
+734 NGLLD

-744 QNGGVRVKRGT
+744 QNGGIRVKRGT

-762 WNENV
+762 WNESI

-778 GNFTDFNAAS
+778 GNYTDFNAAS
-788 LLAAKATNIAGGS
+788 LLASRATNIAGGS
-801 DRRIPVQS
+801 GFRIPYQS
-809 GADTTTFIEAPS
+809 AADTTTFIDAPS
-821 TANRYLQWTGSAFS
+821 VGDRFLQWTGSAFAWS
-835 WVGINVDLT
+835 SVTPNLT
-844 TLSASN
+844 NLSASN
-850 LTSGTVPQARMS
+850 LTSGTVPSARMS
-862 GSYTMDIN
+862 GSYAIDISGKASTAGN
-870 GRATVATSAD
+870 ADTVS
-880 SVPNGVTTTQSYS
+880 NGVYTTQSYS
-893 NPGFIASLAYS
+893 NPGFISSLAWS
-904 KLTGAPSLAT
+904 KISGA
-914 VATSGSYNDLT
+914 
-925 NRPTIPSSAVT
+925 PTIPTATSQLTNNSGFVTGTPWTSQGYLTSAVT
-936 SIATGNGLSGGTI
+936 SVSTGNGLSGSI
-949 TSTGTLTMSGFYT
+949 TSTGTLTMSGSYT
-962 GTFTATQL
+962 GTFSVTGSIT
-970 SGTTI
+970 
-975 YSSSTI
+975 SS
-981 QAAGNITAGGNVTAY
+981 GNVTAF

-1016 QLTGYTYTRNDLD
+1016 QLTGYTYTRKDLA

-1036 GLIAQDV
+1036 GVIAQDV
-1043 EVVLPEA
+1043 ELVLPEA
-1050 VEEHGGTKGVAYGNM
+1050 VEENNGIKGVAYGQM

>member
-1 MPTTIIPT
+1 MPTSTIPT

-29 LNDLGFNTYNKDQG
+29 LNDLGFFTYEKDQG
-43 QLLISNTANISITA
+43 QLLISNTANVSITA

-83 VVGAATGNLIAGGT
+83 VVGAATGNLISGGT
-97 IRVTGPGTALN
+97 IRITGPGTALN

-132 NGNVSVTRNITSAGV
+132 NGNVSVTRNITSAGI
-147 LRMTGI
+147 LRLSGL
-153 ANVIYANTGTATIN
+153 ANVMYVNTGTATIN

-172 YVYADDI
+172 YMYADDV
-179 FTPNLTASIATI
+179 FTANLTAAVATI

-198 FANIGTIEN
+198 YANIGTIDN

-238 VTLTSNVATVN
+238 VTLTSNVSTIN
-249 TGTVQNLV
+249 NGTVQNLV
-257 STNSTITNGIIT
+257 STNSTITNGTVIN
-269 TGNIITLSS
+269 GNVVTLSS

-359 SNNLSVKTGGSIRVY
+359 SNNLSVKTGGAIRVY

-393 TYIRGNISVEG
+393 TYIRGNIAVEG
-404 IFTALGNVEYEVSEF
+404 TWTALGNVEYEVSEF

-424 TTTNVDA
+424 TPTNADA

-446 WDETDDQWKVS
+446 WDETDDQWKIS

-493 AAYDTAVVAGGYAN
+493 AAYDTAAVAGGYAN

-541 NTANT
+541 NTSNT
-546 FLIDTANTVGIFANG
+546 FLIETANTVGIYANG

-566 NVSQSHANAAYALAN
+566 NVSQSHAAAAYTLAN

-601 SNTTLTFSSFAYR
+601 SNTTFTFSTFAYR
-614 HANAAYTTANTGVA
+614 HANAAYSTANTGVA

-637 VTSGVYANS
+637 VTSGIYANS
-646 AYALANTIASGSNDT
+646 AYALANTIAAGSSDA
-661 YARPHSNGAFD
+661 YARPHSNAAFD
-672 LANTTNTLAT
+672 LANTTNNLASS
-682 GAVQKTSASSQTI
+682 AVQRTSASSQTI
-695 ASDLLI
+695 ASDLTI
-701 NGDVTLST
+701 NGNATFPN
-709 AKRLLSYNAVISG
+709 AKKLISYNAEISG
-722 DIRANGN
+722 DIRANTG

-734 NGLSD
+734 NGLLD

-744 QNGGVRVKRGT
+744 QNGGIRVKRGT

-762 WNENV
+762 WNESI

-778 GNFTDFNAAS
+778 GNYTDFNAAS
-788 LLAAKATNIAGGS
+788 LLASRATNIAGGS
-801 DRRIPVQS
+801 GFRIPYQS
-809 GADTTTFIEAPS
+809 AADTTTFIDAPS
-821 TANRYLQWTGSAFS
+821 VGDRFLQWTGSAFAWS
-835 WVGINVDLT
+835 SVTPNLT
-844 TLSASN
+844 NLSASN
-850 LTSGTVPQARMS
+850 LTSGTVPSARMT
-862 GSYTMDIN
+862 GSYAIDISGKASTAGN
-870 GRATVATSAD
+870 ADTVS
-880 SVPNGVTTTQSYS
+880 NGVYTTQSYS
-893 NPGFIASLAYS
+893 NPSWISSLAYS
-904 KLTGAPSLAT
+904 KLTGAPT
-914 VATSGSYNDLT
+914 IPTNTNQLT
-925 NRPTIPSSAVT
+925 NGAGFVTGTPWTSYGYLTSAVT
-936 SIATGNGLSGGTI
+936 SVSTGNGLSGSI
-949 TSTGTLTMSGFYT
+949 TSTGTLTMSGSYT
-962 GTFTATQL
+962 GTFSVTGSIT
-970 SGTTI
+970 
-975 YSSSTI
+975 SS
-981 QAAGNITAGGNVTAY
+981 GNVTAF

-1016 QLTGYTYTRNDLD
+1016 QITGYTYTRKDLS
-1029 DKTKRHT
+1029 DKTKKHT
-1036 GLIAQDV
+1036 GVIAQDV
-1043 EVVLPEA
+1043 ELVLPEA
-1050 VEEHGGTKGVAYGNM
+1050 VEEHNGIKGVAYGNM

>member
-1 MPTTIIPT
+1 
-9 IARSDTIDQWRIQT
+9 
-23 NKSATD
+23 
-29 LNDLGFNTYNKDQG
+29 
-43 QLLISNTANISITA
+43 
-57 SGTPLSVANN
+57 
-67 VLFQSNLTL
+67 
-76 ANNMFLG
+76 
-83 VVGAATGNLIAGGT
+83 
-97 IRVTGPGTALN
+97 
-108 VANNVLVGAD
+108 
-118 VQVVNNVYVQNITA
+118 
-132 NGNVSVTRNITSAGV
+132 
-147 LRMTGI
+147 
-153 ANVIYANTGTATIN
+153 
-167 RVLST
+167 
-172 YVYADDI
+172 
-179 FTPNLTASIATI
+179 
-191 GVLNYLP
+191 
-198 FANIGTIEN
+198 
-207 NLLNSNDINSNTLDT
+207 
-222 TYGNVTVLV
+222 
-231 ARTSANL
+231 
-238 VTLTSNVATVN
+238 
-249 TGTVQNLV
+249 
-257 STNSTITNGIIT
+257 
-269 TGNIITLSS
+269 
-278 NVATINTLTAL
+278 
-289 VGTTITGNVVTL
+289 
-301 TSNVATVNTGTIQ
+301 
-314 TLLSSNANV
+314 
-323 TNASITYLSSS
+323 
-334 NTITANTLI
+334 
-343 SNNIEVST
+343 
-351 ANAAWINV
+351 
-359 SNNLSVKTGGSIRVY
+359 
-374 ANTVE
+374 
-379 DEVLT
+379 
-384 VDGKTTLQT
+384 
-393 TYIRGNISVEG
+393 
-404 IFTALGNVEYEVSEF
+404 
-419 TLNAN
+419 
-424 TTTNVDA
+424 
-431 TIRNNRVVGTDALIR
+431 
-446 WDETDDQWKVS
+446 
-457 KGNTYSS
+457 

-546 FLIDTANTVGIFANG
+546 FLIDTTNTVGIFANG

-601 SNTTLTFSSFAYR
+601 SNTTLTFSTFAYR
-614 HANAAYTTANTGVA
+614 HANAAYSTANTGVA

-637 VTSGVYANS
+637 VTSGIYANS
-646 AYALANTIASGSNDT
+646 AYALANTIAAGSIDT

-701 NGDVTLST
+701 NGNVTFPN
-709 AKRLLSYNAVISG
+709 AKQLLSYNAVISG
-722 DIRANGN
+722 EIRANTG
-729 FVVVN
+729 FVTVN

-744 QNGGVRVKRGT
+744 QNGVIRIKRGT

-809 GADTTTFIEAPS
+809 AADTTTFIEAPS

-835 WVGINVDLT
+835 WVAINVDLT

-880 SVPNGVTTTQSYS
+880 TVTNGVYTTQSYS
-893 NPGFIASLAYS
+893 NPSWISSLAYS
-904 KLTGAPSLAT
+904 KLTNA
-914 VATSGSYNDLT
+914 
-925 NRPTIPSSAVT
+925 PTIPTFTSQLTNNSNFVTGTPWTSQGYLTSAVT
-936 SIATGNGLSGGTI
+936 SVSAGNGLTGSI
-949 TSTGTLTMSGFYT
+949 TSTGTISMSGSYSGSFSVT
-962 GTFTATQL
+962 G
-970 SGTTI
+970 S
-975 YSSSTI
+975 
-981 QAAGNITAGGNVTAY
+981 ITAGGNVTAF

-1016 QLTGYTYTRNDLD
+1016 QITGYTYTRKDLS
-1029 DKTKRHT
+1029 DKAKRHT
-1036 GLIAQDV
+1036 GVIAQDV

-1050 VEEHGGTKGVAYGNM
+1050 VEEHNGIKGVAYGNM

>member
-1 MPTTIIPT
+1 MPTSTIPT

-29 LNDLGFNTYNKDQG
+29 LNDLGFFTYEKDQG
-43 QLLISNTANISITA
+43 QLLISNTANVSITA

-132 NGNVSVTRNITSAGV
+132 NGNVSITRNITSAGI
-147 LRMTGI
+147 LRLTGL
-153 ANVIYANTGTATIN
+153 ANVMYVNTGTATIN

-172 YVYADDI
+172 YMYADDV
-179 FTPNLTASIATI
+179 FTANLTATVATI
-191 GVLNYLP
+191 SVLNYLP
-198 FANIGTIEN
+198 YANIGTIDN

-222 TYGNVTVLV
+222 TYGNVNILV
-231 ARTSANL
+231 ATTSANL
-238 VTLTSNVATVN
+238 VTLTSNVSTIN
-249 TGTVQNLV
+249 NGTVQNLV
-257 STNSTITNGIIT
+257 STNSTITNGTVIN
-269 TGNIITLSS
+269 GNVVTLSS

-301 TSNVATVNTGTIQ
+301 TSNVATVNTGTIR

-359 SNNLSVKTGGSIRVY
+359 SNNLSVKTGGAIRVY

-393 TYIRGNISVEG
+393 TYIRGNIAVEG
-404 IFTALGNVEYEVSEF
+404 TWTALGNVEYEVSEF

-424 TTTNVDA
+424 TPTNADA
-431 TIRNNRVVGTDALIR
+431 SIRNNRVVGMDAFIR

-493 AAYDTAVVAGGYAN
+493 GAYDTAVVAGGYAN
-507 SAYTTANSAS
+507 SAYVTANAAS
-517 SYANSGYTS
+517 SYANSGYNS

-546 FLIDTANTVGIFANG
+546 FLIDTTNTVGIYANG
-561 AYTRA
+561 AFTRA
-566 NVSQSHANAAYALAN
+566 NGSQSHAAAAYALAN

-601 SNTTLTFSSFAYR
+601 SNTTLTFSTFAYR
-614 HANAAYTTANTGVA
+614 HANAAYSTANTGVA

-637 VTSGVYANS
+637 VTAGIYANS
-646 AYALANTIASGSNDT
+646 AYALANTIAAGSIDT
-661 YARPHSNGAFD
+661 YARPHSNAAFN
-672 LANTTNTLAT
+672 LANTNNTLAS
-682 GAVQKTSASSQTI
+682 GALQRTSASSQTI
-695 ASDLLI
+695 ASDLTI
-701 NGDVTLST
+701 NGNATFPN
-709 AKRLLSYNAVISG
+709 AKQLISYNAVISG
-722 DIRANGN
+722 DIRANTG

-734 NGLSD
+734 NGLLD

-744 QNGGVRVKRGT
+744 QNGGIRVKRGT

-762 WNENV
+762 WNESI

-788 LLAAKATNIAGGS
+788 LLASKATNIAGGS
-801 DRRIPVQS
+801 GYRIPYQS
-809 GADTTTFIEAPS
+809 ASDTTTFIDAPS
-821 TANRYLQWTGSAFS
+821 VGDRFLQWTGSTFAWS
-835 WVGINVDLT
+835 SVTADLSN
-844 TLSASN
+844 LNASN
-850 LTSGTVPQARMS
+850 LTSGTVPSARLS
-862 GSYTMDIN
+862 GTYTITVN
-870 GRATVATSAD
+870 GRASIATNADTVT
-880 SVPNGVTTTQSYS
+880 NGVYTTQSYS
-893 NPGFIASLAYS
+893 NPSWISSLAYS
-904 KLTGAPSLAT
+904 KLTGAPNIPT
-914 VATSGSYNDLT
+914 NTNQLT
-925 NRPTIPSSAVT
+925 NGAGFVTGTPWTSYGYLTSAVT
-936 SIATGNGLSGGTI
+936 SVSTGNGLSGSI
-949 TSTGTLTMSGFYT
+949 TSTGTLTMSGSYT
-962 GTFTATQL
+962 GTFSV
-970 SGTTI
+970 SGSIT
-975 YSSSTI
+975 SS
-981 QAAGNITAGGNVTAY
+981 GNITAF

-1001 KDNLEKIGDALAKVR
+1001 KDNLEKIEGALAKVR
-1016 QLTGYTYTRNDLD
+1016 QITGYTYTRKDLE
-1029 DKTKRHT
+1029 DKVKRHT
-1036 GLIAQDV
+1036 GVIAQDV

-1050 VEEHGGTKGVAYGNM
+1050 IEEHDGIKGVAYGNM

>member
-1 MPTTIIPT
+1 
-9 IARSDTIDQWRIQT
+9 
-23 NKSATD
+23 
-29 LNDLGFNTYNKDQG
+29 
-43 QLLISNTANISITA
+43 
-57 SGTPLSVANN
+57 
-67 VLFQSNLTL
+67 
-76 ANNMFLG
+76 
-83 VVGAATGNLIAGGT
+83 
-97 IRVTGPGTALN
+97 
-108 VANNVLVGAD
+108 
-118 VQVVNNVYVQNITA
+118 
-132 NGNVSVTRNITSAGV
+132 
-147 LRMTGI
+147 
-153 ANVIYANTGTATIN
+153 
-167 RVLST
+167 
-172 YVYADDI
+172 
-179 FTPNLTASIATI
+179 
-191 GVLNYLP
+191 
-198 FANIGTIEN
+198 
-207 NLLNSNDINSNTLDT
+207 
-222 TYGNVTVLV
+222 
-231 ARTSANL
+231 
-238 VTLTSNVATVN
+238 
-249 TGTVQNLV
+249 
-257 STNSTITNGIIT
+257 
-269 TGNIITLSS
+269 
-278 NVATINTLTAL
+278 
-289 VGTTITGNVVTL
+289 
-301 TSNVATVNTGTIQ
+301 
-314 TLLSSNANV
+314 
-323 TNASITYLSSS
+323 
-334 NTITANTLI
+334 
-343 SNNIEVST
+343 
-351 ANAAWINV
+351 
-359 SNNLSVKTGGSIRVY
+359 LSVKTGGSIRVY

-393 TYIRGNISVEG
+393 TYIRGNIAVEG
-404 IFTALGNVEYEVSEF
+404 TWTALGNVEYEVSEF

-424 TTTNVDA
+424 TPTNADA
-431 TIRNNRVVGTDALIR
+431 SIRNNRVVGTDAFIR

-546 FLIDTANTVGIFANG
+546 FLIDTTNTVGIFANG

-601 SNTTLTFSSFAYR
+601 SNTTLTFSTFAYR
-614 HANAAYTTANTGVA
+614 HANAAYSTANTGVA

-637 VTSGVYANS
+637 VTSGIYANS
-646 AYALANTIASGSNDT
+646 AYALANTIAAGSIDT

-709 AKRLLSYNAVISG
+709 AKRLLSYNAIISG

-755 SSDAFIR
+755 SSDAYIR

-801 DRRIPVQS
+801 SNRIPFQTQ
-809 GADTTTFIEAPS
+809 ADITSFIEAP
-821 TANRYLQWTGSAFS
+821 TQANRYLQYTGSGFS
-835 WVGINVDLT
+835 WVAINVDLT

-904 KLTGAPSLAT
+904 KIT
-914 VATSGSYNDLT
+914 DK
-925 NRPTIPSSAVT
+925 PTIPTNTNQLTNGAGFATESYVTTRGYVT
-936 SIATGNGLSGGTI
+936 SSGVTPVGSGNGLTGGTI
-949 TSTGTLTMSGFYT
+949 TSTGTLSMSGSYT
-962 GTFTATQL
+962 GNFNV
-970 SGTTI
+970 SGT
-975 YSSSTI
+975 
-981 QAAGNITAGGNVTAY
+981 ITAGGNVTAF

-1001 KDNLEKIGDALAKVR
+1001 KDNLEKISDALAKVR

-1043 EVVLPEA
+1043 EAVLPEA
-1050 VEEHGGTKGVAYGNM
+1050 VEEHGGIKGVAYGQM

>member
-1 MPTTIIPT
+1 MPTTTIPT

-29 LNDLGFNTYNKDQG
+29 LNDLGFNTYEKDQG
-43 QLLISNTANISITA
+43 QLLISNTANVSITA
-57 SGTPLSVANN
+57 AGTPLSVANN

-83 VVGAATGNLIAGGT
+83 VVGAATGNLISGGT

-132 NGNVSVTRNITSAGV
+132 NGNVSVTRNITSAGI
-147 LRMTGI
+147 LRLTGL
-153 ANVIYANTGTATIN
+153 ANVMYVNTGTATIN

-172 YVYADDI
+172 YMYADDV
-179 FTPNLTASIATI
+179 FTANLTAAVATI
-191 GVLNYLP
+191 GVLSYLP
-198 FANIGTIEN
+198 YANIGTLDN

-238 VTLTSNVATVN
+238 VTLTSNVSTIN
-249 TGTVQNLV
+249 NGTVQNLV
-257 STNSTITNGIIT
+257 STNSTIANGIIT
-269 TGNIITLSS
+269 TGNVITLSS
-278 NVATINTLTAL
+278 NVAIINTLTAL

-301 TSNVATVNTGTIQ
+301 TSNVATVNTGTIL

-359 SNNLSVKTGGSIRVY
+359 SNNLSVKTGGAIRVY

-393 TYIRGNISVEG
+393 TYIRGNIAVEG

-493 AAYDTAVVAGGYAN
+493 AAYDTAVFAGGYGN
-507 SAYTTANSAS
+507 SAYTLANTANQTATSAS
-517 SYANSGYTS
+517 SYANG
-526 ANSAGVYANAAFLAA
+526 AFTAA

-546 FLIDTANTVGIFANG
+546 FLISTSAIVGNVANLALNLATTANANSNLAFFHANAAFTLANTVSAGSVDNFARLNSNDAVTFANTANNNARSAGSYANG
-561 AYTRA
+561 AYGVA
-566 NVSQSHANAAYALAN
+566 NTALTNAAIADAKATTANTNAALAN
-581 TIASGSAA
+581 TAAAS
-589 GAYLHANGAFDS
+589 
-601 SNTTLTFSSFAYR
+601 
-614 HANAAYTTANTGVA
+614 ANTLAGTA
-628 QAAVADQKA
+628 W
-637 VTSGVYANS
+637 T
-646 AYALANTIASGSNDT
+646 LANV
-661 YARPHSNGAFD
+661 
-672 LANTTNTLAT
+672 ANTTATIATTLGN

-709 AKRLLSYNAVISG
+709 AKRLLSYNAIISG

-744 QNGGVRVKRGT
+744 QNGGIRVKRGT

-788 LLAAKATNIAGGS
+788 LLAARATNIAGGS

-809 GADTTTFIEAPS
+809 AADTTTFIEAPS

-835 WVGINVDLT
+835 WVAINVDLT
-844 TLSASN
+844 NLSASN
-850 LTSGTVPQARMS
+850 LTSGTVPSARMS
-862 GSYTMDIN
+862 GSYPIDIS
-870 GRATVATSAD
+870 GKATTAGNADTVTS
-880 SVPNGVTTTQSYS
+880 GVYTTQSYS
-893 NPGFIASLAYS
+893 NPGFISSLAYS
-904 KLTGAPSLAT
+904 KLTGAPT
-914 VATSGSYNDLT
+914 IPTATSQLT
-925 NRPTIPSSAVT
+925 NNSGFVTGTPWTSQGYLTSAVT
-936 SIATGNGLSGGTI
+936 SVSTGNGLSGSI
-949 TSTGTLTMSGFYT
+949 TSTGTLTMSGSYT
-962 GTFTATQL
+962 GTFSV
-970 SGTTI
+970 SGSIT
-975 YSSSTI
+975 SS
-981 QAAGNITAGGNVTAY
+981 GNITAF

-1001 KDNLEKIGDALAKVR
+1001 KDNLEKIEGALAKVR
-1016 QLTGYTYTRNDLD
+1016 QITGYTYTRKDLD
-1029 DKTKRHT
+1029 DKVKRHT
-1036 GLIAQDV
+1036 GVIAQDV

-1050 VEEHGGTKGVAYGNM
+1050 IEEHDGIKGVAYGNM

>member
-1 MPTTIIPT
+1 MPTSTIPT

-29 LNDLGFNTYNKDQG
+29 LNDLGFFTYEKDQG
-43 QLLISNTANISITA
+43 QLLISNTANVSITA

-132 NGNVSVTRNITSAGV
+132 NGNVSITRNITSAGI
-147 LRMTGI
+147 LRLTGL
-153 ANVIYANTGTATIN
+153 ANVMYVNTGTATIN

-172 YVYADDI
+172 YMYADDV
-179 FTPNLTASIATI
+179 FTANLTATVATI
-191 GVLNYLP
+191 SVLNYLP
-198 FANIGTIEN
+198 YANIGTIDN

-222 TYGNVTVLV
+222 TYGNVNILV
-231 ARTSANL
+231 ATTSANL
-238 VTLTSNVATVN
+238 VTLTSNVSTIN
-249 TGTVQNLV
+249 NGTVQNLV
-257 STNSTITNGIIT
+257 STNSTITNGTVIN
-269 TGNIITLSS
+269 GNVVTLSS

-301 TSNVATVNTGTIQ
+301 TSNVATVNTGTIR

-359 SNNLSVKTGGSIRVY
+359 SNNLSVKTGGAIRVY

-393 TYIRGNISVEG
+393 TYIRGNIAVEG
-404 IFTALGNVEYEVSEF
+404 TWTALGNVEYEVSEF

-424 TTTNVDA
+424 TPTNADA
-431 TIRNNRVVGTDALIR
+431 SIRNNRVVGMDAFIR

-493 AAYDTAVVAGGYAN
+493 GAYDTAVVAGGYAN
-507 SAYTTANSAS
+507 SAYVTANSAS
-517 SYANSGYTS
+517 SYANSGYNS

-546 FLIDTANTVGIFANG
+546 FLIDTTNTVGIYANG
-561 AYTRA
+561 AFTRA
-566 NVSQSHANAAYALAN
+566 NGSQSHAAAAYALAN

-601 SNTTLTFSSFAYR
+601 SNTTLTFSTFAYR
-614 HANAAYTTANTGVA
+614 HANAAYSTANTGVA

-637 VTSGVYANS
+637 VTAGIYANS
-646 AYALANTIASGSNDT
+646 AYALANTIAAGSIDT
-661 YARPHSNGAFD
+661 YARPHSNAAFN
-672 LANTTNTLAT
+672 LANTNNTLAS
-682 GAVQKTSASSQTI
+682 GALQRTSASSQTI
-695 ASDLLI
+695 ASDLTI
-701 NGDVTLST
+701 NGNATFPN
-709 AKRLLSYNAVISG
+709 AKQLISYNAVISG
-722 DIRANGN
+722 DIRANTG

-734 NGLSD
+734 NGLLD

-744 QNGGVRVKRGT
+744 QNGGIRVKRGT

-762 WNENV
+762 WNESI

-788 LLAAKATNIAGGS
+788 LLASKATNIAGGS
-801 DRRIPVQS
+801 GYRIPYQS
-809 GADTTTFIEAPS
+809 SADTTTFIDAPS
-821 TANRYLQWTGSAFS
+821 VGDRFLQWTGSTFAWS
-835 WVGINVDLT
+835 SVTADLSN
-844 TLSASN
+844 LNASN
-850 LTSGTVPQARMS
+850 LTSGTVPSARLS
-862 GSYTMDIN
+862 GTYTISVN
-870 GRATVATSAD
+870 GRASTAGNADTVT
-880 SVPNGVTTTQSYS
+880 NGVYTTQSYS
-893 NPGFIASLAYS
+893 NPGFISSLAYS
-904 KLTGAPSLAT
+904 KLTGAPNIPT
-914 VATSGSYNDLT
+914 NTNQLT
-925 NRPTIPSSAVT
+925 NGAGFVTGTPWTSYGYLTSAVT
-936 SIATGNGLSGGTI
+936 QVSTGNGLSGSI
-949 TSTGTLTMSGFYT
+949 TSTGTLTMSGSYT
-962 GTFTATQL
+962 GTFSVTGSIT
-970 SGTTI
+970 
-975 YSSSTI
+975 SS
-981 QAAGNITAGGNVTAY
+981 GNVTAF

-1001 KDNLEKIGDALAKVR
+1001 KDNLEKIEGALAKVR
-1016 QLTGYTYTRNDLD
+1016 QITGYTYTRKDLE
-1029 DKTKRHT
+1029 DKVKRHT
-1036 GLIAQDV
+1036 GVIAQDV

-1050 VEEHGGTKGVAYGNM
+1050 VEEHDGIKGVAYGNM

>member
-1 MPTTIIPT
+1 MPTTTIPT

-43 QLLISNTANISITA
+43 QLLISNTANVSITA

-172 YVYADDI
+172 YVYADDV
-179 FTPNLTASIATI
+179 FTPNLTAAVATI

-198 FANIGTIEN
+198 YANIGTIDN

-257 STNSTITNGIIT
+257 STNSTITNGTIT
-269 TGNIITLSS
+269 SGNVITLSS

-301 TSNVATVNTGTIQ
+301 ISNVATINTGTIR

-351 ANAAWINV
+351 ANVAWINV
-359 SNNLSVKTGGSIRVY
+359 SNNLSVKTGGAIRVY

-393 TYIRGNISVEG
+393 TYIRGNIAVEG
-404 IFTALGNVEYEVSEF
+404 TWTALGNVEYEVSEF

-424 TTTNVDA
+424 TPTNVDA

-464 LYGILDASFLNATV
+464 LYGILDASYLNATV

-493 AAYDTAVVAGGYAN
+493 GAYDTAVVAGGYAN
-507 SAYTTANSAS
+507 SAYVIANSAS
-517 SYANSGYTS
+517 FYANSSYNS

-541 NTANT
+541 NTSNT

-561 AYTRA
+561 AFTRA
-566 NVSQSHANAAYALAN
+566 NGSQTHAAAAYALAN

-589 GAYLHANGAFDS
+589 GAFLHANAAYDS
-601 SNTTLTFSSFAYR
+601 SNTTFTFSTFAYR

-637 VTSGVYANS
+637 VTSGIYANS

-661 YARPHSNGAFD
+661 YARPHSNAAFE
-672 LANTTNTLAT
+672 LANTANSLAT
-682 GAVQKTSASSQTI
+682 GAVLKTSASSQTI

-701 NGDVTLST
+701 NGNVDFPN
-709 AKRLLSYNAVISG
+709 AKRLLSHNAVIFG
-722 DIRANGN
+722 DVRANGN

-744 QNGGVRVKRGT
+744 QNGGIRVKRGT

-778 GNFTDFNAAS
+778 NNFADFNAAS
-788 LLAAKATNIAGGS
+788 LLAAKATNIAGGATNK
-801 DRRIPVQS
+801 IPFQTQ
-809 GADTTTFIEAPS
+809 ADTTTFIDAPT
-821 TANRYLQWTGSAFS
+821 TANRYLQWTGSGFA
-835 WVGINVDLT
+835 WADAITPLT
-844 TLSASN
+844 SLSASN
-850 LTSGTVPQARMS
+850 LTSGTVPTARMS
-862 GSYTMDIN
+862 GTYPIDIS
-870 GRATVATSAD
+870 GKAATAGNAD
-880 SVPNGVTTTQSYS
+880 TVTNGVFTTGSYS
-893 NPGFIASLAYS
+893 NPGFIANLAYS
-904 KLTGAPSLAT
+904 KLTGAPTIPTL
-914 VATSGSYNDLT
+914 TSQLT
-925 NRPTIPSSAVT
+925 NNSGFVTGTPWTSQGYVTSAVT
-936 SIATGNGLSGGTI
+936 NVATGNGLTGGAI
-949 TSTGTLTMSGFYT
+949 TSTGTISMSGSYSGSFSVT
-962 GTFTATQL
+962 G
-970 SGTTI
+970 S
-975 YSSSTI
+975 
-981 QAAGNITAGGNVTAY
+981 ITAGGNVTAF

-1016 QLTGYTYTRNDLD
+1016 QLTGYTYTRKDLG

-1050 VEEHGGTKGVAYGNM
+1050 VEEHGGIKGVAYGNM
-1065 MGLVFEAIKELDDKL
+1065 LGLVFEAIKELDDKL

>member
-1 MPTTIIPT
+1 MPTSTIPT

-29 LNDLGFNTYNKDQG
+29 LNDLGFFTYEKDQG
-43 QLLISNTANISITA
+43 QLLISNTANVSITA

-83 VVGAATGNLIAGGT
+83 VVGAATGNLISGGT
-97 IRVTGPGTALN
+97 IRITGPGTALN

-132 NGNVSVTRNITSAGV
+132 NGNVSVTRNITSAGI
-147 LRMTGI
+147 LRLSGL
-153 ANVIYANTGTATIN
+153 ANVMYVNTGTATIN

-172 YVYADDI
+172 YMYADDV
-179 FTPNLTASIATI
+179 FTANLTAAVATI

-198 FANIGTIEN
+198 YANIGTIDN

-238 VTLTSNVATVN
+238 VTLTSNVSTIN
-249 TGTVQNLV
+249 NGTVQNLV
-257 STNSTITNGIIT
+257 STNSTITNGTVIN
-269 TGNIITLSS
+269 GNVVTLSS

-359 SNNLSVKTGGSIRVY
+359 SNNLSVKTGGAIRVY

-393 TYIRGNISVEG
+393 TYIRGNIAVEG
-404 IFTALGNVEYEVSEF
+404 TWTALGNVEYEVSEF

-424 TTTNVDA
+424 TPTNADA

-446 WDETDDQWKVS
+446 WDETDDQWKIS

-493 AAYDTAVVAGGYAN
+493 AAYDTAVVAGGYGN
-507 SAYTTANSAS
+507 SAYTLANTANQTATSAS
-517 SYANSGYTS
+517 SYANG
-526 ANSAGVYANAAFLAA
+526 AFTAA

-546 FLIDTANTVGIFANG
+546 FLISTSAIVGNVANLALNLATTANANSNLAFFHANAAFTLANTVSAGSVDNFARENGNSANTLATTANNNARSAGSYANG
-561 AYTRA
+561 AYEVA
-566 NVSQSHANAAYALAN
+566 NTALTNAGNADAKAITANTNAALAN
-581 TIASGSAA
+581 TAAAS
-589 GAYLHANGAFDS
+589 
-601 SNTTLTFSSFAYR
+601 
-614 HANAAYTTANTGVA
+614 ANTLAGTA
-628 QAAVADQKA
+628 W
-637 VTSGVYANS
+637 T
-646 AYALANTIASGSNDT
+646 LANV
-661 YARPHSNGAFD
+661 
-672 LANTTNTLAT
+672 ANTTATIATTLGN
-682 GAVQKTSASSQTI
+682 GALLRTSASSQTI
-695 ASDLLI
+695 ASDLTI
-701 NGDVTLST
+701 NGNATFPN
-709 AKRLLSYNAVISG
+709 AKKLISYNAEISG
-722 DIRANGN
+722 DIRANTG

-734 NGLSD
+734 NGLLD

-744 QNGGVRVKRGT
+744 QPGGIRVKRGT
-755 SSDAFIR
+755 STDAYIR
-762 WNENV
+762 WNESV

-788 LLAAKATNIAGGS
+788 LLASKATNIAGGS
-801 DRRIPVQS
+801 GYRIPYQS
-809 GADTTTFIEAPS
+809 ASDTTTFIDAPS
-821 TANRYLQWTGSAFS
+821 VGDRFLQWTGSTFAWS
-835 WVGINVDLT
+835 SVTPDLSN
-844 TLSASN
+844 LNASN
-850 LTSGTVPQARMS
+850 LTSGTVPAARLS
-862 GSYTMDIN
+862 GTYTITVN
-870 GRATVATSAD
+870 GRASIATNADTVT
-880 SVPNGVTTTQSYS
+880 NGVYTTQSYS
-893 NPGFIASLAYS
+893 NPSWISSLAYS
-904 KLTGAPSLAT
+904 KLTGAPPAIT
-914 VATSGSYNDLT
+914 NTNQLT
-925 NRPTIPSSAVT
+925 NGSGFVTGTPWTSQGYLTSAVT
-936 SIATGNGLSGGTI
+936 SVSAGNGLTGSI
-949 TSTGTLTMSGFYT
+949 TSTGTISMSGSYSGSFSVT
-962 GTFTATQL
+962 G
-970 SGTTI
+970 S
-975 YSSSTI
+975 
-981 QAAGNITAGGNVTAY
+981 ITAGGNVTAF

-1016 QLTGYTYTRNDLD
+1016 QITGYTYTRKDLC
-1029 DKTKRHT
+1029 DKAKRHT
-1036 GLIAQDV
+1036 GVIAQDV

-1050 VEEHGGTKGVAYGNM
+1050 VEEHNGIKGVAYGNM

>member
-1 MPTTIIPT
+1 MPTSTIPT

-29 LNDLGFNTYNKDQG
+29 LNDLGFYTYEKDQG
-43 QLLISNTANISITA
+43 QLLISNTANVSITA

-76 ANNMFLG
+76 ANNMYLG

-97 IRVTGPGTALN
+97 IRVTGPGTGLN

-118 VQVVNNVYVQNITA
+118 VQVVNNVYVQNVTA
-132 NGNVSVTRNITSAGV
+132 NGNVSVTRNITSAGI
-147 LRMTGI
+147 LRLNGL
-153 ANVIYANTGTATIN
+153 ANVMYVNTGTATIN
-167 RVLST
+167 RVLSS
-172 YVYADDI
+172 YMYADDV
-179 FTPNLTASIATI
+179 FTANLTATVATI
-191 GVLNYLP
+191 SVLNYLP
-198 FANIGTIEN
+198 YANIGTIDN

-222 TYGNVTVLV
+222 SYGNVTVLV

-238 VTLTSNVATVN
+238 VTLTSNVSTIN
-249 TGTVQNLV
+249 NGTVQNLV
-257 STNSTITNGIIT
+257 STNSTITNGVVT
-269 TGNIITLSS
+269 SGNVLTLTS

-289 VGTTITGNVVTL
+289 VGTTISGNVVTL
-301 TSNVATVNTGTIQ
+301 TSNVATVNTGTIT
-314 TLLSSNANV
+314 TLLSSNANL

-379 DEVLT
+379 DEVFT

-393 TYIRGNISVEG
+393 TYIRGNIAVEG
-404 IFTALGNVEYEVSEF
+404 TWTALGNVEYEVSEF

-424 TTTNVDA
+424 TPTNADA
-431 TIRNNRVVGTDALIR
+431 SIRNNRVVGQDAFIR

-464 LYGILDASFLNATV
+464 LFGILDASFLNATV

-546 FLIDTANTVGIFANG
+546 FLIDTSATVGIFANG

-566 NVSQSHANAAYALAN
+566 NASQSHASAAYALAN

-589 GAYLHANGAFDS
+589 GAYLHANSAFES
-601 SNTTLTFSSFAYR
+601 ANATLTFSTFAYR
-614 HANAAYTTANTGVA
+614 HANAAYSTANTGVA
-628 QAAVADQKA
+628 QAAIADQKA
-637 VTSGVYANS
+637 VTSGVYANA
-646 AYALANTIASGSNDT
+646 AYALANTIASGSVDT
-661 YARPHSNGAFD
+661 YARPHVNAAFS

-682 GAVQKTSASSQTI
+682 GAVQKTSASSQTV
-695 ASDLLI
+695 ASDLAF
-701 NGDVTLST
+701 NGNLSFVNNT
-709 AKRLLSYNAVISG
+709 KGITSYNAVIAGIVS
-722 DIRANGN
+722 ANTG
-729 FVVVN
+729 FVTVN

-744 QNGGVRVKRGT
+744 QNGGIRVKRGT

-762 WNENV
+762 WNENI

-778 GNFTDFNAAS
+778 GNYTDFNAAS

-801 DRRIPVQS
+801 ANRIPYQNGTDS
-809 GADTTTFIEAPS
+809 TTFIDAPT
-821 TANRYLQWTGSAFS
+821 TANYFLQWTGSAFA
-835 WVGINVDLT
+835 WAAVTPDLSN
-844 TLSASN
+844 LNASN
-850 LTSGTVPQARMS
+850 LTSGTVPVARMS
-862 GSYTMDIN
+862 GTYNIAIS
-870 GRATVATSAD
+870 GKAATAGNAD
-880 SVPNGVTTTQSYS
+880 TVTNGVYTTGSYA
-893 NPGFIASLAYS
+893 NPAWISSLAYS
-904 KLTGAPSLAT
+904 KLTGT
-914 VATSGSYNDLT
+914 
-925 NRPTIPSSAVT
+925 PTIPTTTSQLTNNSGFVTGTPWTSQGYLTSAVT
-936 SIATGNGLSGGTI
+936 SVATGNGLTGGTI
-949 TSTGTLTMSGFYT
+949 SSTGTISMSGSYT
-962 GTFTATQL
+962 GSFSV
-970 SGTTI
+970 SGT
-975 YSSSTI
+975 
-981 QAAGNITAGGNVTAY
+981 ITAGGNVTAN

-1001 KDNLEKIGDALAKVR
+1001 KENLEKIENALSKVR
-1016 QLTGYTYTRNDLD
+1016 QITGYTYTRNDLA

-1036 GLIAQDV
+1036 GVIAQDV
-1043 EVVLPEA
+1043 ELVLPEA
-1050 VEEHGGTKGVAYGNM
+1050 VEESNGIKGVAYGQM
-1065 MGLVFEAIKELDDKL
+1065 MGLICEAIKELDDKL
-1080 EEIKKQLNK
+1080 EEIKKQLSN